1 MPHYYKSADIGGV
14 RMLVFHHRK
23 PQNGD
28 RYRFRPM
35 IALVALLPSR
45 AERFYNIFQ
54 DTFQTKIITGSTSG
68 PFFNKIYWNLE
79 LTEPLRVDVGLFFKS

>member
-1 MPHYYKSADIGGV
+1 
-14 RMLVFHHRK
+14 MLVFHHRK

-28 RYRFRPM
+28 RCRFRPM

-54 DTFQTKIITGSTSG
+54 DTFQTKIITGCTSG
-68 PFFNKIYWNLE
+68 PFLNKSDWNLE